1 MFLQLHNL
9 LVSLAL
15 HVCDCTLSS
24 FLSVHFTTHTHVH
37 KTQSDPIL
45 GAAFFQSDVYTQ
57 AVLVPVFFLFR
68 AAFEYIADA
77 ITSSTFGSD
86 GMPVINYFGVLMHE
100 VCLAMMITSIK
111 HPLVFVSLI
120 LSDLAEN
127 TFCLWSLSA
136 LRLSYGKVS
145 PSAEG
150 KEDEETKQ
158 NQRDANSALVRQKSY
173 IQRSTSVFTLLRDRE
188 NLSDR
193 GTALFIA
200 ATLLQREMI
209 ETFVPIQAAGVLS
222 FLYTVLNSSKS
233 NSIVVDWED
242 SDYVRSM
249 IYISID
255 VVAEIF
261 VFFLTSTLLSRIY
274 PEFKSWRILFGL
286 LRTHWLELFMVTTG
300 AWMTVLLM
308 QTTYSGLDMTFQ
320 FEWLNCNDDDDDVNT
335 TSWMGGFHWD
345 C

>member
-1 MFLQLHNL
+1 MFLRLHSL

-136 LRLSYGKVS
+136 LRLTDGKVS

-158 NQRDANSALVRQKSY
+158 NQFNTDPLYEFAYMFKNGEPWFASNLVEKFTTLAYKKTLLHPDALKGFFVGVRLRLGDFTNVGLFKRAFDTAKNFFERLNTHKNDVDTWVGELYLELHRGTLTTQALVKKQN
-173 IQRSTSVFTLLRDRE
+173 TS
-188 NLSDR
+188 N
-193 GTALFIA
+193 
-200 ATLLQREMI
+200 
-209 ETFVPIQAAGVLS
+209 
-222 FLYTVLNSSKS
+222 
-233 NSIVVDWED
+233 
-242 SDYVRSM
+242 
-249 IYISID
+249 
-255 VVAEIF
+255 
-261 VFFLTSTLLSRIY
+261 
-274 PEFKSWRILFGL
+274 GL
-286 LRTHWLELFMVTTG
+286 LEFFNG
-300 AWMTVLLM
+300 KFY
-308 QTTYSGLDMTFQ
+308 Q
-320 FEWLNCNDDDDDVNT
+320 
-335 TSWMGGFHWD
+335 
-345 C
+345 